1 MTRSVAPNFLR
12 LIALSGIIFWFS
24 GGCSSD
30 NVASQVASLNDANI
44 KQVANLYYAYQRS
57 HGWQG
62 PKDEATL
69 KQFVKN
75 DMDPN
80 KLALMKIDPSKI
92 DDIFISQRDQKPFK
106 IKFSVGG
113 GPGANV
119 PVVFEASGVD
129 GKRQVGFTGPLVQD
143 VDSSQ
148 YDALWNGKTPANVT
162 NTGAASEDAGTKK

>member
-1 MTRSVAPNFLR
+1 MGICCRPLLCRS
-12 LIALSGIIFWFS
+12 LSLAILVLLLT
-24 GGCSSD
+24 GGCSSE
-30 NVASQVASLNDANI
+30 NVANQVASMNDAHI
-44 KQVANLYYAYQRS
+44 KQLANLYYAYQRS

-62 PKDEATL
+62 PKDEAVL
-69 KQFVKN
+69 KQFVKT

-106 IKFSVGG
+106 IKFSAGG

-129 GKRQVGFTGPLVQD
+129 GKRQVGFTGPMVHD

-148 YDALWNGKTPANVT
+148 YDALWSGKTPANVT
-162 NTGAASEDAGTKK
+162 NTGAASADAGTKK